1 MKSSTGLGLAVT
13 ILIIVIPIV
22 WCCIS
27 LVNINNDYKDNVDEM
42 QSMTDNINDI
52 IDNDYANNSH
62 SSGEDNTSGD
72 TYQGSMG
79 GESYE
84 TSIGTPI
91 GKIVEGATIN
101 IAVANVYSNPD
112 ETSTI
117 LGTINKNTSVTVHDF
132 PDGWSR
138 IKVGELSGW
147 TRTEYITKPDDIGD
161 ISIGSVI
168 GKTATINVD
177 SLNVRETPV
186 TGKIIERLTLD
197 TEVKILEVNEDSSWY
212 KVQWRTTYGWISAK
226 YATVKY

>member
-27 LVNINNDYKDNVDEM
+27 LVNINKDYKDNVDEM

-84 TSIGTPI
+84 NSIGTPI
-91 GKIVEGATIN
+91 GKIV
-101 IAVANVYSNPD
+101 
-112 ETSTI
+112 
-117 LGTINKNTSVTVHDF
+117 
-132 PDGWSR
+132 
-138 IKVGELSGW
+138 
-147 TRTEYITKPDDIGD
+147 
-161 ISIGSVI
+161 
-168 GKTATINVD
+168 
-177 SLNVRETPV
+177 
-186 TGKIIERLTLD
+186 
-197 TEVKILEVNEDSSWY
+197 
-212 KVQWRTTYGWISAK
+212 
-226 YATVKY
+226 